1 MFALLFALIF
11 ALIFVQET
19 KHSAAP
25 GSESQKAATTS
36 LPTSNARGPIAGPS
50 HANTDAGSIRNAA
63 TAASITPAASPRQPA
78 CTAAPT
84 RETRSA
90 RRTGRQSAVKTA
102 QTVPGV
108 RVTEPSTAD
117 PS

>member
-1 MFALLFALIF
+1 MFAPSFALSF
-11 ALIFVQET
+11 VFFLVLIFVHWT
-19 KHSAAP
+19 KHLAAP
-25 GSESQKAATTS
+25 GSGSQKAATTS

-50 HANTDAGSIRNAA
+50 HANTDAGSIRNFA

-78 CTAAPT
+78 CAAATT
-84 RETRSA
+84 RESRAA

-108 RVTEPSTAD
+108 RVTD
-117 PS
+117 